1 MHESEY
7 ESEWGRSPG
16 GWTMVLE
23 DQKFP
28 ADVDKLGRFEKVSD
42 NAAIAEELGTLLGR
56 APLFSDFS
64 RDDVKS
70 LSEYMGVYRAQSGET
85 IIREGD
91 VGDFMLLIVRGEVD
105 ILKQGYQ
112 REQQH
117 MTTVGAGTTIGEMS
131 MIDGEPRFATCRTTQ
146 ATTFGVLTRD
156 NMAKIILENPQL
168 GSKIL
173 VKLVTMLSARL
184 RQTSAKLMRYMEGVI
199 S

>member
-1 MHESEY
+1 
-7 ESEWGRSPG
+7 
-16 GWTMVLE
+16 MVLE

-28 ADVDKLGRFEKVSD
+28 TENALLGRFEKVSD
-42 NAAIAEELGTLLGR
+42 NLTIAEELGSLLGR

-64 RDDVKS
+64 QGDIKT
-70 LSEYMGVYRAQSGET
+70 LAEYMGVYRAQPGET

-105 ILKQGYQ
+105 ILKRGHH

-117 MTTVGAGTTIGEMS
+117 MTNVGPGTTIGEMS

-146 ATTFGVLTRD
+146 ATTFAVLTRD
-156 NMAKIILENPQL
+156 NMAKIVLEQPQL

-184 RQTSAKLMRYMEGVI
+184 RQTSSKLMRYMEGVI

>member
-1 MHESEY
+1 MIQ
-7 ESEWGRSPG
+7 
-16 GWTMVLE
+16 E

-28 ADVDKLGRFEKVSD
+28 AENALLGRFERVAD
-42 NAAIAEELGTLLGR
+42 NATIVEELRTLLGR

-64 RDDVKS
+64 QDDIRT
-70 LSEYMGVYRAQSGET
+70 LAEYMGVYRAQPAET

-91 VGDFMLLIVRGEVD
+91 VGDFMLLIIRGEVE
-105 ILKQGYQ
+105 ILKRGHH

-117 MTTVGAGTTIGEMS
+117 MTSVGAGTTIGEMS
-131 MIDGEPRFATCRTTQ
+131 MIDGEPRFATCRTSQ

-156 NMAKIILENPQL
+156 NMAKIILEQPQL